1 MSEFTNTKQ
10 ERIQI
15 LNLYMVGIIEGKNG
29 AKLVK
34 DLGLKET
41 SFLPTDVIAVF
52 DLLFDA
58 KFEVSK
64 LKPASNKLFN
74 ILYESLKAYP
84 QIKPEKN
91 SFIGYF
97 QKDNAQIKQILKKL
111 NPLIQSINHE
121 IREESLAEL
130 HKQFNEL
137 QKTGLHY
144 TAKEN
149 ILFPQLEAHWKDHD
163 CLKLMWS
170 FHDDIR
176 QNLKQILAL
185 INSTNF
191 DLKKF
196 NKLAGLLFF
205 NISTIIFREE
215 RILFPTMTETL
226 NPALMDKML
235 IELAEMKLPFIK
247 IKNPVYKIKK
257 EVDNFNERIINFSSG
272 KISIEQIELIF
283 NYLPVDITFV
293 DENETVCFF
302 SSPKHRIFPRSAS
315 IIGREVQNCHPPE
328 SVDVVNRIIKSFK
341 SGEKEKAH
349 FWLKL
354 GEKFVLIQY
363 FAVRDTNQNYRG
375 VLEVSQEIS
384 EIQRLSG
391 EKKLLDW

>member
-15 LNLYMVGIIEGKNG
+15 LNLYMVGIVEGKNG

-58 KFEVSK
+58 KIEVNK
-64 LKPASNKLFN
+64 LKSASNKLFN

-84 QIKPEKN
+84 QIKPKKN
-91 SFIGYF
+91 SFISYF
-97 QKDNAQIKQILKKL
+97 QKDNAQIKKILKKL

-121 IREESLAEL
+121 IREETLAEL

-137 QKTGLHY
+137 QKIELHY

-149 ILFPQLEAHWKDHD
+149 ILFPQLEAHWKEYG

-185 INSTNF
+185 IISANF
-191 DLKKF
+191 DLKTF

-226 NPALMDKML
+226 IPALMDKML

-247 IKNPVYKIKK
+247 IKNPAYKIKK
-257 EVDNFNERIINFSSG
+257 EVDSFNKRIINFSSG

-283 NYLPVDITFV
+283 NHLPVDITFV
-293 DENETVCFF
+293 DEYEKVCFF

-315 IIGREVQNCHPPE
+315 IIGREVQNCHPPD
-328 SVDVVNRIIKSFK
+328 SVDVVNRIIESFK
-341 SGEKEKAH
+341 SGEKENAS

-384 EIQRLSG
+384 EIQSLSG

>member
-1 MSEFTNTKQ
+1 
-10 ERIQI
+10 
-15 LNLYMVGIIEGKNG
+15 
-29 AKLVK
+29 
-34 DLGLKET
+34 
-41 SFLPTDVIAVF
+41 
-52 DLLFDA
+52 
-58 KFEVSK
+58 
-64 LKPASNKLFN
+64 
-74 ILYESLKAYP
+74 
-84 QIKPEKN
+84 
-91 SFIGYF
+91 
-97 QKDNAQIKQILKKL
+97 
-111 NPLIQSINHE
+111 
-121 IREESLAEL
+121 
-130 HKQFNEL
+130 EL
-137 QKTGLHY
+137 QKIELHY

-149 ILFPQLEAHWKDHD
+149 ILFPQLEAHWKEYG

-185 INSTNF
+185 IISANF
-191 DLKKF
+191 DLKTF

-226 NPALMDKML
+226 IPALMDKML

-247 IKNPVYKIKK
+247 IKNPAYKIKK
-257 EVDNFNERIINFSSG
+257 EVDSFNKRIINFSSG

-283 NYLPVDITFV
+283 NHLPVDITFV
-293 DENETVCFF
+293 DEYEKVCFF

-315 IIGREVQNCHPPE
+315 IIGREVQNCHPPD
-328 SVDVVNRIIKSFK
+328 SVDVVNRIIESFK
-341 SGEKEKAH
+341 SGEKENAS

-384 EIQRLSG
+384 EIQSLSG